1 MLTNA
6 LLPMPCK
13 FLMSSSV
20 KRLKSSAVLMPAP
33 RSALKAG
40 WDSLNGG
47 IGAVL
52 LMPALPGA
60 DGIL

>member
-1 MLTNA
+1 
-6 LLPMPCK
+6 
-13 FLMSSSV
+13 
-20 KRLKSSAVLMPAP
+20 VLMPAP

-47 IGAVL
+47 IVGVL
-52 LMPALPGA
+52 LMPASPGE